1 MKLWFWKGKMHTPS
15 SPNHPGKDWYEELC
29 ALAAIGELSS
39 SEFEELQRHLAE
51 CGDCRQIYAD
61 FRRMSGGDLG
71 LIAALKQSERGGDEA
86 GALVDEAAVLD
97 RLLDRATRER
107 AHRPTESVRR
117 ESERQRMRARFASER
132 FARLMIWLRRPALS
146 YGSLALILCAAAAL
160 GAYRL
165 REAQLRPTLHW
176 LNNEVSEWKNRAN
189 AIAAQEKSASQSL
202 QQAENERERLRKSLT
217 DAEAKYAA
225 LEAQQRSLEAELAS
239 QRAQVDQKGQEL
251 EAARSTAEDRNKEI
265 AQLETRVQNAAQ
277 QTEEQRRIAENLQSK
292 LQWAQQQAQQQAAN
306 TPEGQGFGDT
316 EAKELFGARDLHIV
330 DVYDVDIKGHTRRSY
345 GRVYYVEKKLL
356 IFYAFDL
363 QDKKHNRAAAGFQAW
378 GYRQPSDAQPE
389 SLGLFGVDDAS
400 ANRWVLK
407 VNNPRV
413 LERIDAVF
421 VTLEPPNGSPSPRG
435 RRLLYANLAGPANH
449 P

>member
-1 MKLWFWKGKMHTPS
+1 MHSAS
-15 SPNHPGKDWYEELC
+15 SPNHPGKEWYEELC

-39 SEFEELQRHLAE
+39 SEFDELRRHLA
-51 CGDCRQIYAD
+51 DCTDCQQVYAD
-61 FRRMSGGDLG
+61 FRRVSAGELG
-71 LIAALKQSERGGDEA
+71 LVAALKQSDRTPDEA
-86 GALVDEAAVLD
+86 GVLVDESAVLG

-107 AHRPTESVRR
+107 VHLPTENAARQA
-117 ESERQRMRARFASER
+117 ELERQRARER
-132 FARLMIWLRRPALS
+132 FARFRIWLRRPALS
-146 YGSLALILCAAAAL
+146 YGSLGLILCAIAAL

-165 REAQLRPTLHW
+165 REAQLTPTLHG
-176 LNNEVSEWKNRAN
+176 LKDAVSEWKNRAN

-202 QQAENERERLRKSLT
+202 QTAETERERLRKALA
-217 DAEAKYAA
+217 DAEDKYAA
-225 LEAQQRSLEAELAS
+225 LQAQQGSLQAELAS
-239 QRAQVDQKGQEL
+239 ERAQLDQKGQEL
-251 EAARSTAEDRNKEI
+251 ETARSTTEDKNRQIAE
-265 AQLETRVQNAAQ
+265 LESRVQNAVER
-277 QTEEQRRIAENLQSK
+277 TEEQRRIAENLQSK
-292 LQWAQQQAQQQAAN
+292 LQLAQLQVQQQAAT
-306 TPEGQGFGDT
+306 TPEAQGFGDA

-330 DVYDVDIKGHTRRSY
+330 DVYDVDIKGNTRRSY

-378 GYRQPSDAQPE
+378 GYRQPSDGKPE
-389 SLGLFGVDDAS
+389 SLGLFDVDDVS

-421 VTLEPPNGSPSPRG
+421 VTVEAPNGSPSPRG
-435 RRLLYANLAGPANH
+435 RRVLYANLAGPANH

>member
-1 MKLWFWKGKMHTPS
+1 MHSAS
-15 SPNHPGKDWYEELC
+15 SPNHPGKEWYEELC

-39 SEFEELQRHLAE
+39 SEFEELRKHLAE
-51 CGDCRQIYAD
+51 CADCRQVYVD
-61 FRRMSGGDLG
+61 FRRVSGGDLG
-71 LIAALKQSERGGDEA
+71 LVAALKQSDRTADEA
-86 GALVDEAAVLD
+86 GALVDESAVLG

-107 AHRPTESVRR
+107 VHRSTESAPGGPELERRHVR
-117 ESERQRMRARFASER
+117 ER
-132 FARLMIWLRRPALS
+132 FARLRIWLSRPVLS
-146 YGSLALILCAAAAL
+146 YGSLGLILCALAAV

-165 REAQLRPTLHW
+165 REAQLAPTLNG
-176 LNNEVSEWKNRAN
+176 LTNAVSEWKNRAN
-189 AIAAQEKSASQSL
+189 ASAAQEKSTSQSL
-202 QQAENERERLRKSLT
+202 QQAESERERLRKSLA
-217 DAEAKYAA
+217 DAQAKYAA
-225 LEAQQRSLEAELAS
+225 LETQQRSLEAELS
-239 QRAQVDQKGQEL
+239 SERAQVDQKGQEV
-251 EAARSTAEDRNKEI
+251 EAARKAAEDRNKEI
-265 AQLETRVQNAAQ
+265 GQLESRVQNAVQ
-277 QTEEQRRIAENLQSK
+277 RTEEQRRIAENLQSK
-292 LQWAQQQAQQQAAN
+292 LQWAQQQVQQQAAN
-306 TPEGQGFGDT
+306 TPESQGFGDA

-330 DVYDVDIKGHTRRSY
+330 DVYDVDIKGNTRRSY

-378 GYRQPSDAQPE
+378 GYRQPSDGRPE
-389 SLGLFGVDDAS
+389 SLGLFDVDDAS
-400 ANRWVLK
+400 GNRWVLK